1 MICYVFCFPIGDAY
15 MAIHDPWGHG
25 AILFH
30 NFWPHYMGFDPC
42 PSQQEWIKN
51 SKNLKDS
58 DSANQVSDL
67 WSEFQDLQQFLFF
80 LLKPLLP
87 LRTAI
92 TFGTVTH
99 CTEWNVS
106 PAKIGFVRQ
115 MESLIGLLDVK
126 GQVWLPTGV
135 TSSCHKMGGLANQ
148 NSYVSCVLKRWTSDM
163 DIIPSFVHDKPPQ
176 VGPKNKLITSNYSIQ
191 IYIERQN
198 KPWCL
203 KGEGADYEARRMDRI
218 SRQFISQGTFEILK
232 SVDIWR

>member
-1 MICYVFCFPIGDAY
+1 MFFVSRLGMHTWQFMIHGAMGRFCF
-15 MAIHDPWGHG
+15 
-25 AILFH
+25 
-30 NFWPHYMGFDPC
+30 NVWPHYMGFDPC

-176 VGPKNKLITSNYSIQ
+176 VGPKKQINNIKLQYTDLYWKAKQTMMS
-191 IYIERQN
+191 ERRGSG
-198 KPWCL
+198 L
-203 KGEGADYEARRMDRI
+203 R
-218 SRQFISQGTFEILK
+218 ST
-232 SVDIWR
+232 